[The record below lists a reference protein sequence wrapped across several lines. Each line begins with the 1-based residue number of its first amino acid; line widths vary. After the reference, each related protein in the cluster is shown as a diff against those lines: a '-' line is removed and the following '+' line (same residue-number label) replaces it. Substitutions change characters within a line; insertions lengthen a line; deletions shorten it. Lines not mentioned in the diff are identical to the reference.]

1 MISVRGARRN
11 LVVTAAAPQHGRGG
25 NRKTSTSSGG
35 GQKKGKE
42 SPSRSSTKRSSKRRS
57 IASKY
62 RIGNP
67 SSDERKT
74 ATVPG
79 RLHFPAQA
87 EGKSQSQAGACDI
100 VTCELLVLGSGVAGL
115 TCALEAADLGVEVVV
130 VTKSDVMEGSTKY
143 AQGGVAAV
151 MTSQPKGGDKEK
163 EGPRASSPLLKEIE
177 TKLKDSV
184 NLHVEDTMNAGCY
197 LNNRNAVEIMCR
209 EGPSQVKMLRKIGVP
224 FTMVDQTT
232 KSGVNRDPPSPTPP
246 PAGGSKLARASASEE
261 ADERQKKKAKLHLGK
276 EGGHS
281 RSRVVHAADAT
292 GAAMMKALVDRVRAH
307 ENIEIRENV
316 FALDL
321 LVLPL
326 QHNPSA
332 GSEGTL
338 STEDTESAEQ
348 RGCYGCDAIDLTT
361 GTYQRFVSKSTVV
374 ATGGCGQIYPETT
387 NPHVATGD
395 GIAMAARAG
404 AKVENMEF
412 IQFHPTSLFV
422 EVSENVDGDTNQV
435 FLISEAVRGAGAVLR
450 NAKGETF
457 MDLYDPRADLAPR
470 DIVARGIYDQMRRH
484 ETAHVYLDATHLTKS
499 ECQREFPHISSH
511 VYATLGIDM
520 SQDWIP
526 VVPAQHYTCGG
537 ILTSTNGETNVKGLY
552 AIGEAAC
559 TGVHG
564 ANRLASNSLLE
575 GLVFGKR
582 SVVKSMKYMEEV
594 VEEALLAAEHV
605 QISSLTFAM
614 NDGSPRDCDLSP
626 GGDIES
632 LISSMQNLM
641 WKHAGILRNDRD
653 LKRGLQ
659 KVKRMRRRL
668 LEDLEVSNTLCNG
681 VKHAELINMV
691 TVGELVLE
699 GATKREV
706 SAGLHWNVDRPE
718 QRVEKKPVKETVVEE
733 AQERK
738 ARVVQARE

>member
-1 MISVRGARRN
+1 MISVRSARRN
-11 LVVTAAAPQHGRGG
+11 VAVIAAASQHGRGG
-25 NRKTSTSSGG
+25 NRETSASSGG

-42 SPSRSSTKRSSKRRS
+42 SPPRSSTKRLSKRRS
-57 IASKY
+57 VASKY
-62 RIGNP
+62 RMGDP

-74 ATVPG
+74 ATVPS
-79 RLHFPAQA
+79 RLHFPAHA
-87 EGKSQSQAGACDI
+87 EGKSQSKAGACDV

-151 MTSQPKGGDKEK
+151 MTSQPKGGHEEK
-163 EGPRASSPLLKEIE
+163 DGPRPPSPVLKKIE

-197 LNNRNAVEIMCR
+197 LNDRNAVEIMCR
-209 EGPSQVKMLRKIGVP
+209 EGPSQVEMLRKIGVP

-232 KSGVNRDPPSPTPP
+232 KSGPNQDPPSPTPP
-246 PAGGSKLARASASEE
+246 AAGGSKLARASASEE

-292 GAAMMKALVDRVRAH
+292 GAAMMKALVERVRAH
-307 ENIEIRENV
+307 ENIEICENV

-321 LVLPL
+321 IVLPL
-326 QHNPSA
+326 QQNPSA
-332 GSEGTL
+332 VVEATL
-338 STEDTESAEQ
+338 STAEDAESVER

-422 EVSENVDGDTNQV
+422 EMSESGGGETNQV

-457 MDLYDPRADLAPR
+457 MDLYDPR
-470 DIVARGIYDQMRRH
+470 
-484 ETAHVYLDATHLTKS
+484 
-499 ECQREFPHISSH
+499 
-511 VYATLGIDM
+511 
-520 SQDWIP
+520 
-526 VVPAQHYTCGG
+526 
-537 ILTSTNGETNVKGLY
+537 GE
-552 AIGEAAC
+552 
-559 TGVHG
+559 
-564 ANRLASNSLLE
+564 ASNS
-575 GLVFGKR
+575 
-582 SVVKSMKYMEEV
+582 
-594 VEEALLAAEHV
+594 H
-605 QISSLTFAM
+605 
-614 NDGSPRDCDLSP
+614 
-626 GGDIES
+626 
-632 LISSMQNLM
+632 
-641 WKHAGILRNDRD
+641 
-653 LKRGLQ
+653 
-659 KVKRMRRRL
+659 
-668 LEDLEVSNTLCNG
+668 
-681 VKHAELINMV
+681 
-691 TVGELVLE
+691 
-699 GATKREV
+699 
-706 SAGLHWNVDRPE
+706 
-718 QRVEKKPVKETVVEE
+718 
-733 AQERK
+733 
-738 ARVVQARE
+738 